1 MMSFMKKK
9 IMLILIPIIILLIIG
24 IVFIIIYFT
33 TDLSKSNQEL
43 FWKYL
48 AQSQDIVSIIS
59 NDKLNAQS
67 DFKLNNSYTSDG
79 DIAIVSEQGE
89 NSAQQLNIATTA
101 RHDVNTGRTYA
112 DAILKNGDIDL
123 FKVSYINSDNVY
135 SIMCDEVFP
144 YYVGIRNEGLTSL
157 ASNYGISS
165 TVINIP
171 DSFNKENYSGVF
183 ELTNEQKNHISQTYV
198 PLILNNIQ
206 ESQFGENKQNIEID
220 GVEYRVNQYSLVL
233 SGSNAKNILLD
244 CLNTLKTDTETLLIL
259 NSKFSQLGIGVDYSD
274 VNNLIIRIDEFVRQ
288 IQEMDFSGNIE
299 IYVYENDGETIRTD
313 INIFGK
319 YYFEYIR
326 TDAKQQLSM
335 TLENETNS
343 QIDNI
348 NENNDNSNSVLN
360 EIIELDK
367 VEEVTSTTSQI
378 VIAKTT
384 SENSTLNTI
393 EIIPDTTNSS
403 QYINITANISNIN
416 NDAYNNSYMIEI
428 GQSENDINRVTT
440 IDYVTN
446 TVRADQVEEIQELTD
461 SNSVI
466 INNYDTEQF
475 TEFINVYGTAFI
487 QTLVDKLDTLGFLIY
502 IN

>member
-1 MMSFMKKK
+1 
-9 IMLILIPIIILLIIG
+9 
-24 IVFIIIYFT
+24 
-33 TDLSKSNQEL
+33 
-43 FWKYL
+43 
-48 AQSQDIVSIIS
+48 
-59 NDKLNAQS
+59 
-67 DFKLNNSYTSDG
+67 
-79 DIAIVSEQGE
+79 
-89 NSAQQLNIATTA
+89 
-101 RHDVNTGRTYA
+101 
-112 DAILKNGDIDL
+112 
-123 FKVSYINSDNVY
+123 
-135 SIMCDEVFP
+135 MCDEVFP
-144 YYVGIRNEGLTSL
+144 YYVGIRNEGLTKL
-157 ASNYGISS
+157 ASNYGIGS
-165 TVINIP
+165 TLINIP

-183 ELTNEQKNHISQTYV
+183 ELTNEQKNHIYQTYV

-206 ESQFGENKQNIEID
+206 ESQFGENKQNVEID
-220 GVEYRVNQYSLVL
+220 GKEYRTNQYSLIL
-233 SGSNAKNILLD
+233 SGNNVKNILLD

-259 NSKFSQLGIGVDYSD
+259 SSKFSQLGIGVDYSD
-274 VNNLIIRIDEFVRQ
+274 VNNLIIRIDECVRQ

-343 QIDNI
+343 QINNI

-393 EIIPDTTNSS
+393 EIIPDTTNLS